1 MTSKDKFNHGWLSV
15 TTAAGFPAT
24 SPGVVMVGALDY
36 DQLFAEVTTSVA
48 DFMSCEQSQVSL
60 EFQRRRVAHFYYR
73 GILVIR
79 SCSVNE
85 GFYFA

>member
-1 MTSKDKFNHGWLSV
+1 MTAKDKFNHGWLSV
-15 TTAAGFPAT
+15 TTATGFPAI

-85 GFYFA
+85 GFFFA

>member
-1 MTSKDKFNHGWLSV
+1 MNAKEKFNHYWLNV
-15 TTAAGFPAT
+15 ATANGFPVS
-24 SPGVVMVGALDY
+24 SPGVVMVGAHDY

-60 EFQRRRVAHFYYR
+60 EFQRKRVAHFYYR

-79 SCSVNE
+79 SCSVEE
-85 GFYFA
+85 GFFFA